1 MNRRTAIK
9 FGASL
14 AAVSGTGL
22 YGGYYLMPPGRSRAL
37 ESVDALAQRLYT
49 SLDPHQRSE
58 TCVSY
63 DHPLRQ
69 YHNRGVGGGGRS
81 ILGGFTRE
89 QRQILTDLL
98 YAGLSDTGRERVPE
112 QDLTRWAGV
121 HTMHVLICGDPT
133 APPYQIILTGVHLNL
148 RLGGKSREGA
158 AFGGPQVYGDQRGN
172 GRVGLPGNVYREQFV
187 IAQRIL
193 RSLDSGRRKHALLE
207 EAPVQTKIELQG
219 RHGVFAGIPVQE
231 LEPEGKALAHD
242 LVEGILSAYPRG
254 DVAYAR
260 ECLVANGG
268 LDALFLSYYQHGED
282 GEIPEGQVFRLEGP
296 SAVFYFRG
304 YPHVHAFI
312 NVAMDGDSPLSVG
325 EPLGTNP
332 AWLDHSSVKML
343 FETALRA
350 ETGSD
355 LSYYNE
361 SSVAGRL
368 RPGLVHSGDIYSLES
383 WQELVEVVDVRGS
396 NLSTALVTELRK
408 RGITPDLQKTYSVA
422 TTSYVANELSEK
434 LGRIESRRRPGLM
447 LRDLTVTYLRSHG
460 FPTSP
465 GSDV

>member
-1 MNRRTAIK
+1 MNRRTALK

-14 AAVSGTGL
+14 AAVAGTGL
-22 YGGYYLMPPGRSRAL
+22 YGGYHLLPPGRSRAL

-49 SLDPHQRSE
+49 SLDLQQRSE
-58 TCVSY
+58 TCVRY

-69 YHNRGVGGGGRS
+69 YHNRGVSGGGRS

-187 IAQRIL
+187 IAHRLL
-193 RSLDSGRRKHALLE
+193 RSLDSGRRKHAVLE

-219 RHGVFAGIPVQE
+219 RHGAFAGIPVQE
-231 LEPEGKALAHD
+231 LDAEGKALAHD
-242 LVEGILSAYPRG
+242 LVESILSTYPRG

-260 ECLVANGG
+260 ECLAANGG

-282 GEIPEGQVFRLEGP
+282 GEISEGQVFRLEGP

-325 EPLGTNP
+325 EPVGTNP
-332 AWLDHSSVKML
+332 AWLDHSGVKML

-408 RGITPDLQKTYSVA
+408 RGITPDLQKIYSVA
-422 TTSYVANELSEK
+422 TTLYVANDLSEK

-447 LRDLTVTYLRSHG
+447 LRDVTVAYLRSHG
-460 FPTSP
+460 FPTSL

>member
-1 MNRRTAIK
+1 MNRRKALK
-9 FGASL
+9 LGAGLGVL
-14 AAVSGTGL
+14 AGAGIFAGYEILPPRRSGE
-22 YGGYYLMPPGRSRAL
+22 L
-37 ESVDALAQRLYT
+37 ESVDTLARRLYT
-49 SLDPHQRSE
+49 SLSDNQRAD
-58 TCVSY
+58 TCVAY
-63 DHPLRQ
+63 NHPLRQ
-69 YHNRGVGGGGRS
+69 YHNRGVWGGGRAV
-81 ILGGFTRE
+81 IFGFNRD

-98 YAGLSDTGRERVPE
+98 YSGLSNEGRDRVPE
-112 QDLTRWAGV
+112 EYFSRWSGV
-121 HTMHVLICGDPT
+121 ESMRVLICGDPT
-133 APPYQIILTGVHLNL
+133 SSAYQVILTAAHLNL

-172 GRVGLPGNVYREQFV
+172 NRVGLPGNLYREQFV
-187 IAQRIL
+187 IAHRMLQ
-193 RSLDSGRRKHALLE
+193 SLDSGRRKHALLE

-242 LVEGILSAYPRG
+242 LVESLLSTYPPG
-254 DVAYAR
+254 DVSYAR

-268 LDALFLSYYQHGED
+268 MDALFLSYYQHG
-282 GEIPEGQVFRLEGP
+282 
-296 SAVFYFRG
+296 
-304 YPHVHAFI
+304 
-312 NVAMDGDSPLSVG
+312 MDGDSPLSVG

-332 AWLDHSSVKML
+332 AWLDHSGVKML

-368 RPGLVHSGDIYSLES
+368 RPGPVHSGDIYSLES

-422 TTSYVANELSEK
+422 TTSYVANELGEK

-447 LRDLTVTYLRSHG
+447 LRDLTVAYLRSNG
-460 FPTSP
+460 FP
-465 GSDV
+465 

>member
-1 MNRRTAIK
+1 
-9 FGASL
+9 
-14 AAVSGTGL
+14 
-22 YGGYYLMPPGRSRAL
+22 
-37 ESVDALAQRLYT
+37 
-49 SLDPHQRSE
+49 
-58 TCVSY
+58 
-63 DHPLRQ
+63 
-69 YHNRGVGGGGRS
+69 
-81 ILGGFTRE
+81 
-89 QRQILTDLL
+89 
-98 YAGLSDTGRERVPE
+98 
-112 QDLTRWAGV
+112 
-121 HTMHVLICGDPT
+121 LICGDPT

-148 RLGGKSREGA
+148 RLGGKSPEGA

-172 GRVGLPGNVYREQFV
+172 GRVGLPGNVYREQFD
-187 IAQRIL
+187 IAHRML
-193 RSLDSGRRKHALLE
+193 RSLDSGRRKQALLE

-219 RHGVFAGIPVQE
+219 RHGAFAGIPVQE
-231 LEPEGKALAHD
+231 LEPEGKALARD
-242 LVEGILSAYPRG
+242 LVESILSTYPPG
-254 DVAYAR
+254 DVSYAR

-282 GEIPEGQVFRLEGP
+282 GDIPEGQVFRVEGP

-312 NVAMDGDSPLSVG
+312 NVGMDGDSPLSVG

-332 AWLDHSSVKML
+332 AWLDHSGVKML
-343 FETALRA
+343 FETALRV
-350 ETGSD
+350 ETGSE

-396 NLSTALVTELRK
+396 NLSTALVTDLRK

-447 LRDLTVTYLRSHG
+447 LRDLTVAYLRSHG
-460 FPTSP
+460 FP

>member
-1 MNRRTAIK
+1 MNRRTALK
-9 FGASL
+9 LGASL
-14 AAVSGTGL
+14 AVVGGTGL
-22 YGGYYLMPPGRSRAL
+22 YGGYLLVPPRRSRAL
-37 ESVDALAQRLYT
+37 EPVDALAQRLYV
-49 SLDPHQRSE
+49 SLDAEQRAK

-69 YHNRGVGGGGRS
+69 YHNRGVEGGGRS

-89 QRQILTDLL
+89 QRRTLTDLL
-98 YAGLSDTGRERVPE
+98 YAGLSESGRQRLPE
-112 QDLTRWAGV
+112 QDLIRWTGV
-121 HTMHVLICGDPT
+121 HSMHVVICGDPT
-133 APPYQIILTGVHLNL
+133 APPYQIILTGLHLNL
-148 RLGGKSREGA
+148 RLGGKSREGTT
-158 AFGGPQVYGDQRGN
+158 FREPQVYGDQRGN
-172 GRVGLPGNVYREQFV
+172 GRVGLPGNVYRAQFV
-187 IAQRIL
+187 IAHRMLQ
-193 RSLDSGRRKHALLE
+193 SLDSGRRKQALLE

-231 LEPEGKALAHD
+231 LEPEGNALAHD
-242 LVEGILSAYPRG
+242 LVESILSTYPPG
-254 DVAYAR
+254 DVSYAR

-282 GEIPEGQVFRLEGP
+282 GDIPEGQVFRVEGP

-312 NVAMDGDSPLSVG
+312 NVAVDGDSPLSVG

-332 AWLDHSSVKML
+332 AWLDQSGVKML

-368 RPGLVHSGDIYSLES
+368 RPGLVRSGDIYSLES
-383 WQELVEVVDVRGS
+383 WQEIVEVVDVRGS

-422 TTSYVANELSEK
+422 TTSYVAHELGEK

-447 LRDLTVTYLRSHG
+447 LRDLTVAYLRSHG
-460 FPTSP
+460 FP

>member
-1 MNRRTAIK
+1 MNRRTALK
-9 FGASL
+9 LGASL
-14 AAVSGTGL
+14 AVVGGTGL
-22 YGGYYLMPPGRSRAL
+22 YGGYHLAPPRRSRAL
-37 ESVDALAQRLYT
+37 EPVDALAQRLYV
-49 SLDPHQRSE
+49 SLDPEQRAK

-69 YHNRGVGGGGRS
+69 YHNRGVEGGGRS

-89 QRQILTDLL
+89 QRRTLTDLL
-98 YAGLSDTGRERVPE
+98 YAGLSEEGRQRLPE
-112 QDLTRWAGV
+112 QDLIRWTGV
-121 HTMHVLICGDPT
+121 HSMHVVICGEPT

-187 IAQRIL
+187 LAHRIL
-193 RSLDSGRRKHALLE
+193 RSLDSGRRRHAVLE
-207 EAPVQTKIELQG
+207 EAPVQTQIELQG
-219 RHGVFAGIPVQE
+219 RDGVFAGIPVKE
-231 LEPEGKALAHD
+231 LESEGKALAHE
-242 LVEGILSAYPRG
+242 LVEGILSTYSPG

-268 LDALFLSYYQHGED
+268 LDGLFLSYYHHGED

-312 NVAMDGDSPLSVG
+312 NVAMDGDAPLSVG
-325 EPLGTNP
+325 ELLGTNP
-332 AWLDHSSVKML
+332 AWLDHVGVKML
-343 FETALRA
+343 FESALRA

-355 LSYYNE
+355 LSYYDE

-368 RPGLVHSGDIYSLES
+368 RPGLVRSGDIYSLES
-383 WQELVEVVDVRGS
+383 WQELVQVVEIRGS
-396 NLSTALVTELRK
+396 NLSTALMTKLRE
-408 RGITPDLQKTYSVA
+408 RGATPDPQKTYSVA
-422 TTSYVANELSEK
+422 TTSYIANERREK
-434 LGRIESRRRPGLM
+434 LGRIESHRQGAM
-447 LRDLTVTYLRSHG
+447 LRDITVAYLRSHG
-460 FPTSP
+460 FAT
-465 GSDV
+465 